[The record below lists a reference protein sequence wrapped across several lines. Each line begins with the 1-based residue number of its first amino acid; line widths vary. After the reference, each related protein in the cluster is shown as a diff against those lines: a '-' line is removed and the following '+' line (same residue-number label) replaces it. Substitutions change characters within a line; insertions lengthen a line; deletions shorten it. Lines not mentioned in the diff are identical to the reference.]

1 LQVAQGNL
9 AEALQSYRDGFV
21 IFNRLSEGDPSNAEW
36 LRDLSVSFEQKLKR
50 ARYDRVAAC
59 CLVAAFESYAQKI
72 QHTSMNVVPAAK
84 RARVGFRACAK

>member
-36 LRDLSVSFEQKLKR
+36 LRDLSVSFEQKLNALGMIGSQRAAWWPLSKAMLKR
-50 ARYDRVAAC
+50 SNTP
-59 CLVAAFESYAQKI
+59 L
-72 QHTSMNVVPAAK
+72 
-84 RARVGFRACAK
+84 